1 AAVVGPGNELG
12 KPIDVS
18 NASDQ
23 IFGLVLM
30 KDWSEIFRG
39 GNTCL
44 FDLSR
49 GRVLVQ
55 QSHHG
60 HSGCSGTFASGV
72 LEQDPP
78 PFPCIEMTA
87 EEAKRLDHFFCQN
100 CSSDDPKKLHNSHG
114 ASRHSDTK
122 VLSRLQ
128 IISHIYRI
136 KWIKMKDWSSILELS
151 AAARCH
157 CCLLMSL
164 LFAAVRLLLLLLL

>member
-1 AAVVGPGNELG
+1 
-12 KPIDVS
+12 
-18 NASDQ
+18 
-23 IFGLVLM
+23 M

-44 FDLSR
+44 FDLSW

-60 HSGCSGTFASGV
+60 HSRCSGTFASGV

-122 VLSRLQ
+122 VSLNSCFQSRGLNHCVDRALGLTLSNSPFFSGLQ
-128 IISHIYRI
+128 
-136 KWIKMKDWSSILELS
+136 L
-151 AAARCH
+151 
-157 CCLLMSL
+157 
-164 LFAAVRLLLLLLL
+164 